1 MKFECKQREPFK
13 FFDIA
18 VYYSFL
24 FTIKFR
30 EHLFPKRVL
39 IYQEKTSLMS
49 THYLGHYGWRVDIS
63 LKIGTG
69 KLLFKG
75 IDIYGETGTQP

>member
-1 MKFECKQREPFK
+1 
-13 FFDIA
+13 
-18 VYYSFL
+18 
-24 FTIKFR
+24 
-30 EHLFPKRVL
+30 
-39 IYQEKTSLMS
+39 MS